1 MSRKLIPLNLSDV
14 STFAKSVRSQLSN
27 QDGLPS
33 HLELLNILAKAAGLG
48 NFQNLRATVKGAGDP
63 APSPPDDKLFQQPSD
78 INQRL
83 VERIARCFDKGGRL
97 LRWPARRTDQIVAL
111 WILWAQIPAAR
122 ELSEPDVNILLNERH
137 DFGDYALLRREL
149 CDLGLMTRTPNGRI
163 YRRVERPMPAEAA
176 GTLRLISMR

>member
-1 MSRKLIPLNLSDV
+1 MSRKLIPLYLSDT
-14 STFAKSVRSQLSN
+14 STFAKSLRSQLSHH
-27 QDGLPS
+27 DGLPS
-33 HLELLNILAKAAGLG
+33 HLEVLNMLAKAAGHR
-48 NFQNLRATVKGAGDP
+48 NFQSLRATAEIADNPPLK
-63 APSPPDDKLFQQPSD
+63 PSAEKPFRRPSEVD
-78 INQRL
+78 QRQ
-83 VERIARCFDKGGRL
+83 VERIARCFDGKGRL
-97 LRWPARRTDQIVAL
+97 LRWPARRTDQIVSL
-111 WILWAQIPAAR
+111 WILWTQIPAAR